1 MANLFSYGDVK
12 NHPSRSGFDL
22 SKKLAFTGK
31 AGELLPVYWR
41 LTYPGDKFNLNVQH
55 FTRTQPVETAAFTRV
70 REYFDWYFV
79 PLRLISKNFPQ
90 AIVNMDSNPVQ
101 ATRINA
107 SKEVVSEI
115 PWTNLIAYGTNDY
128 CASLTELLSI
138 MSANQPSIGRP
149 RNAFGFY
156 ESACTAKLTCYL
168 GYGNFLGLGL
178 VDADGQV
185 GLTSANMS
193 DFYLEPAD
201 DVAVNLLPFF
211 AYQKIYADFFRFGQW
226 EKNEPYTYNV
236 DYYLGGNFLAQIP
249 NKPAAFYSQ
258 GYGNINLF
266 CTLRYANWNKDMFM
280 GMLPEQQLGDV
291 ATVSFSGLAF
301 GADPENGI
309 PPGVNLKSFPS
320 YVGNG
325 EGTSFHVGAP
335 DDTKINYPI
344 RASRDL
350 VNQQLGISSKDL
362 NDLLSSG
369 DMSFS
374 VLQLRLAEATQR
386 WREISQ
392 CADPTYREQIRAHFG
407 VNLPAALS
415 DKCMYV
421 GGSANNIDISEVVNA
436 DLNSPSDS
444 TSGAASTGAAIIKGK
459 GVGTGSG
466 SSSFTADEHGILMCI
481 YHAVPL
487 LDYVITGQR
496 KELLYTSFN
505 DLPVPEFDRIGME
518 SLPLNVFMNGYD
530 SKVESQWIPN
540 DLSVTM
546 GYVPRFVE
554 LKTDVDEIQGAFRS
568 TLKSWVAPLNPS
580 YLASWFGSQN
590 DTNAFVTN
598 YNFFKVNPSILDS
611 VFGVKC
617 NSTWDTDQFLVNCM
631 FNISAVRNF
640 DYDGMPY

>member
-22 SKKLAFTGK
+22 SKKLAFTAK

-41 LTYPGDKFNLNVQH
+41 MTYPGDKFNLNVQH

-101 ATRINA
+101 ATRVNA
-107 SKEVVSEI
+107 SKEIVQDI
-115 PWTNLIAYGTNDY
+115 PWTNLVAYGDTGY
-128 CASLTELLSI
+128 CASLTELISL
-138 MSANQPSIGRP
+138 MSTYTGDYKRP
-149 RNAFGFY
+149 LNAFGFY

-236 DYYLGGNFLAQIP
+236 DYYLGGNFLSQIP
-249 NKPAAFYSQ
+249 NSIAAYHSQ
-258 GYGNINLF
+258 GFSSINLF

-280 GMLPEQQLGDV
+280 GMLPEQQLGDI
-291 ATVSFSGLAF
+291 ATVTTSGFTGSSPLIDTTS
-301 GADPENGI
+301 GKP
-309 PPGVNLKSFPS
+309 VT
-320 YVGNG
+320 VGNALPTTG
-325 EGTSFHVGAP
+325 DTTSF
-335 DDTKINYPI
+335 
-344 RASRDL
+344 
-350 VNQQLGISSKDL
+350 GITSSNMK
-362 NDLLSSG
+362 SG
-369 DMSFS
+369 DALGTLFYSDFSSISGSFDILS
-374 VLQLRLAEATQR
+374 LRLAEATQR

-407 VNLPAALS
+407 VNLSAALS

-436 DLNSPSDS
+436 DLNASATETP
-444 TSGAASTGAAIIKGK
+444 GATPAGAAIIKGK

-466 SSSFTADEHGILMCI
+466 SDSFTADEHGILMCI

-496 KELLYTSFN
+496 KELLYTTFN

-530 SKVESQWIPN
+530 SKVDSQWIPN

-580 YLASWFGSQN
+580 YLASWFGSQQG
-590 DTNAFVTN
+590 DSNAFETN
-598 YNFFKVNPSILDS
+598 YNFFKVNPSLLDS

-617 NSTWDTDQFLVNCM
+617 DSTWDTDQFLINCM